1 MKEDGGGEGEGR
13 GRGWGR
19 RPQERARVRVVVV
32 VVREWVGQ
40 EWDKRGVGIRARLKL
55 VLRRWV
61 GVSAR
66 GGEGGRGRA
75 RRERR
80 RGG

>member
-1 MKEDGGGEGEGR
+1 M
-13 GRGWGR
+13 
-19 RPQERARVRVVVV
+19 RVVVV

-66 GGEGGRGRA
+66 VGEGGRGRA